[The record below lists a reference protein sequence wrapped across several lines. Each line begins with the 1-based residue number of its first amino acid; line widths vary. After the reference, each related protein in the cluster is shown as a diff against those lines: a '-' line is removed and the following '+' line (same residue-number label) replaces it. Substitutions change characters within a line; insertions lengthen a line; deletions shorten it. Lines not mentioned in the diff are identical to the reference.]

1 MVYVGCA
8 GWSIPRTHAHLFPEN
23 GAHLQRYARVFPAV
37 EINSSFY
44 RFHRPAT
51 YARWAASTPDGFR
64 FAVKAHRNLT
74 HFKRLRRPE
83 LLDEFLPGVMSLGTK
98 LGPLLLQFPPSLK
111 FERAIVEKFLRELRD
126 RFAGQVVVEPR
137 HASWFVPEVD
147 AMLQAYRIARVAAD
161 PSPVG
166 DLEPG
171 GWSHLRYVRLHGS
184 PIRYRSSYS
193 AAWLEAFSHAL
204 RRWEGEG
211 AEVWCI
217 FNNTAEG
224 AAIPNALRLWRFL
237 QSTQGY

>member
-8 GWSIPRTHAHLFPEN
+8 GWSIPRTHAYLFPGN

-44 RFHRPAT
+44 RFHRSST
-51 YARWAASTPDGFR
+51 YVRWAASTPDGFR
-64 FAVKAHRNLT
+64 FAVKVHRNLT
-74 HFKRLRRPE
+74 HFKRLRHPE
-83 LLDEFLPGVMSLGTK
+83 LLDEFLPAVMQLGTK
-98 LGPLLLQFPPSLK
+98 LGVLLVQLPPSLA
-111 FERAIVEKFLRELRD
+111 FEQPIVERFFQELRD
-126 RFAGQVVVEPR
+126 RFAGQVAVEPR

-147 AMLQAYRIARVAAD
+147 AILQAYRIARVAAD

-184 PIRYRSSYS
+184 PIRYRSSYPPTYLAS
-193 AAWLEAFSHAL
+193 LFRKL
-204 RRWEGEG
+204 RSWESEG
-211 AEVWCI
+211 AQVWCM

-224 AAIPNALRLWRFL
+224 AAIPNALLLWRFF
-237 QSTQGY
+237 QST